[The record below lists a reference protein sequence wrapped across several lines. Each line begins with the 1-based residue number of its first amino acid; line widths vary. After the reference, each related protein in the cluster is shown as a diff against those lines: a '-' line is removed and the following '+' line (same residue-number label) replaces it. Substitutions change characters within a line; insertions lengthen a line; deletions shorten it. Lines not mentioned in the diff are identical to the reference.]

1 MLNGIDTSYMQNN
14 VEINISI
21 IKTVFIILCTYYTN
35 FRITNTK
42 LELSFKLLYKYIYI
56 VVIAIICGLIK
67 YGFNYFISLI
77 CSILIVSIIFSEN
90 NNMLNALWT
99 TIISLAINYVISFC
113 TIIIS
118 FIVNV
123 IIQIND
129 NYVNLGIIIVSH
141 IALLYNVLKMK
152 RLKYGLSFLKGSKE
166 NDYIDILVLNVSVTI
181 LVSTIII
188 VNSSIILARD
198 LAPGLIIS
206 VIIMIITIQK
216 TLQLYYKQKLLV
228 QELNETKQELI
239 ETKKELKQLE
249 EENLNFSKK
258 SHTLAHRQKSLEHKI
273 LELTTKSEI
282 STEEVGEVESKLEEI
297 KKDLYKETAVVELTK
312 TEIVEIDDMLKYMQA
327 ECIKNKIGF
336 ELQIAGNIHYMTNNF
351 ISKED
356 LEILLADHIK
366 DEIIAI
372 NHTDTINR
380 GILVRLGEIDGIYSL
395 YIYDSGVEF
404 EIETLKNL
412 GKEPSTTH
420 ADEGGT
426 GMGFMNTFDTLRKYQ
441 ASLTIKEINNPTK
454 DNYTKVLIFKF
465 DKKGEFQITSY
476 RQKKLLERD
485 IQNKIYIK

>member
-1 MLNGIDTSYMQNN
+1 M
-14 VEINISI
+14 
-21 IKTVFIILCTYYTN
+21 KRF
-35 FRITNTK
+35 
-42 LELSFKLLYKYIYI
+42 
-56 VVIAIICGLIK
+56 K
-67 YGFNYFISLI
+67 YGI
-77 CSILIVSIIFSEN
+77 
-90 NNMLNALWT
+90 
-99 TIISLAINYVISFC
+99 
-113 TIIIS
+113 
-118 FIVNV
+118 
-123 IIQIND
+123 
-129 NYVNLGIIIVSH
+129 
-141 IALLYNVLKMK
+141 
-152 RLKYGLSFLKGSKE
+152 SFLKNNAKNEYMDIIVLGISISTLFSTIVFSSKE
-166 NDYIDILVLNVSVTI
+166 LLISRSLFLGFIMLV
-181 LVSTIII
+181 
-188 VNSSIILARD
+188 
-198 LAPGLIIS
+198 IS
-206 VIIMIITIQK
+206 MGITIQK

-366 DEIIAI
+366 DAIIAI
-372 NHTDTINR
+372 NHTDNINR

>member
-1 MLNGIDTSYMQNN
+1 MIVELNEITQIIYFLKTLFISYCAYYTFLKM
-14 VEINISI
+14 INDKKYFSMRKISGYISI
-21 IKTVFIILCTYYTN
+21 F
-35 FRITNTK
+35 
-42 LELSFKLLYKYIYI
+42 
-56 VVIAIICGLIK
+56 GL
-67 YGFNYFISLI
+67 
-77 CSILIVSIIFSEN
+77 SIIMTIVKEKTSSFVGIIFLTF
-90 NNMLNALWT
+90 MLSCIYAIT
-99 TIISLAINYVISFC
+99 TNSNIGRSITVTLISLAFNYIIFTISIVISF
-113 TIIIS
+113 IINNKLKIKS
-118 FIVNV
+118 DLMNLIVITFV
-123 IIQIND
+123 H
-129 NYVNLGIIIVSH
+129 LGMLIIV
-141 IALLYNVLKMK
+141 LRMK
-152 RLKYGLSFLKGSKE
+152 RFKYGISFLKNNAKNEYMDIIVLGISISTLFSTIVFSSKE
-166 NDYIDILVLNVSVTI
+166 LLISRSLFLGFIMLV
-181 LVSTIII
+181 
-188 VNSSIILARD
+188 
-198 LAPGLIIS
+198 IS
-206 VIIMIITIQK
+206 MGITIQK

-366 DEIIAI
+366 DAIIAI
-372 NHTDTINR
+372 NHTDNINR

>member
-67 YGFNYFISLI
+67 YGLNYFISLI

-206 VIIMIITIQK
+206 VIIMIITIKK

-366 DEIIAI
+366 DAIIAI
-372 NHTDTINR
+372 NHTDNINR

>member
-1 MLNGIDTSYMQNN
+1 
-14 VEINISI
+14 
-21 IKTVFIILCTYYTN
+21 
-35 FRITNTK
+35 
-42 LELSFKLLYKYIYI
+42 
-56 VVIAIICGLIK
+56 
-67 YGFNYFISLI
+67 
-77 CSILIVSIIFSEN
+77 
-90 NNMLNALWT
+90 MLNALWT

-366 DEIIAI
+366 DAIIAI
-372 NHTDTINR
+372 NHTDNINR

-441 ASLTIKEINNPTK
+441 ASLTIKEINNQTK

-485 IQNKIYIK
+485 IQNKIYK

>member
-67 YGFNYFISLI
+67 YGLNYFISLI

-228 QELNETKQELI
+228 QEINETKQELI

-366 DEIIAI
+366 DAIIAI
-372 NHTDTINR
+372 NHTDNINR
-380 GILVRLGEIDGIYSL
+380 SILVRLGEINGIYSL

>member
-67 YGFNYFISLI
+67 YGLNYFIILI
-77 CSILIVSIIFSEN
+77 CSILIVSIIFSKN

-366 DEIIAI
+366 DAIIAI
-372 NHTDTINR
+372 NHTDNINR

>member
-67 YGFNYFISLI
+67 YGLNYFISLI

-297 KKDLYKETAVVELTK
+297 KKDLYKETAVVELAK

-366 DEIIAI
+366 DAIIAI
-372 NHTDTINR
+372 NHTDNINR

-465 DKKGEFQITSY
+465 DKKGKFQITSY

>member
-1 MLNGIDTSYMQNN
+1 MLNGIDTSYIQNN

-42 LELSFKLLYKYIYI
+42 LEFSFKLLYKYIYI

-67 YGFNYFISLI
+67 YGLNYFISLI

-118 FIVNV
+118 FIVNL

-258 SHTLAHRQKSLEHKI
+258 SHTLAHRKKSLEHKI

-366 DEIIAI
+366 DAIIAI
-372 NHTDTINR
+372 NHTDNINR

>member
-366 DEIIAI
+366 DAIIAI
-372 NHTDTINR
+372 NHTDNINR

>member
-67 YGFNYFISLI
+67 YGLNYFISLI

-282 STEEVGEVESKLEEI
+282 STEEVGEVENKLEEI
-297 KKDLYKETAVVELTK
+297 KKDLYKETEVVELTK

-366 DEIIAI
+366 DAIIAI
-372 NHTDTINR
+372 NHTDNINR
-380 GILVRLGEIDGIYSL
+380 SILVRLGEIDGIYSL

-465 DKKGEFQITSY
+465 DEKGEFQITSY